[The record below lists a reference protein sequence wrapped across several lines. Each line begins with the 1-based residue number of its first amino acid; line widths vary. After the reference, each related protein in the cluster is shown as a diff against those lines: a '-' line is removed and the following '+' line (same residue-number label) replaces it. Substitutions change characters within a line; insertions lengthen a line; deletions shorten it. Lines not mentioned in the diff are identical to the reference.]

1 MGSSANFIVL
11 FPKLALGRAEG
22 VLRGRRKPEEAE
34 RRAGAHLERVL
45 AAPSGVEDEQATSIQ
60 ACWGWPS
67 LCDPVTS
74 SHTPRQ
80 VGATVPVSQRETQT
94 PREGAQLAQVTR
106 GPAARRLYSTALT
119 AAPSRALC
127 AQWAP
132 LPGSRAAALLEGDDW
147 ESGKGGWGRQG
158 CGEQKPN
165 RRAAP

>member
-22 VLRGRRKPEEAE
+22 VLRGRRKTEEVE
-34 RRAGAHLERVL
+34 RRAGAHLGVL
-45 AAPSGVEDEQATSIQ
+45 AAPSGVEDKQATSTQ

-80 VGATVPVSQRETQT
+80 VGATVPVSQRETRT
-94 PREGAQLAQVTR
+94 PREGAQPAQVTR
-106 GPAARRLYSTALT
+106 GPAARRLHSTALT
-119 AAPSRALC
+119 VAPSRALC

-158 CGEQKPN
+158 CGEQKPIQ
-165 RRAAP
+165 RAPP